1 MVSYLYCESNRW
13 PPSIVFSVRSVLG
26 IDVGG
31 TKIAVAAVDV
41 ASAGVISREV
51 IPTRTSRGGAGV
63 LDDCRSLAERH
74 MRVDTV
80 GIGIG
85 VCELVGLDGRVHS
98 AYSFDWRPLDVSGR
112 FEDLAPCTIESD
124 ARTGAIAEL
133 RLGSGRSDNSFLFVG
148 VGTGVSAALVEHG
161 DVRCGARGN
170 AIFIGDPELE
180 RRSGGGALAKE
191 YGAGLTEAFADSRFV
206 PRLRAAA
213 ADVGA
218 SIGVAVN
225 ILDPQRIVIG
235 GGLGNNLEY
244 FQWLTDGIRGAI
256 YAEDTRRL
264 RIDRSE
270 LGSEAGVLG
279 AALTAV
285 DRYNAVES
293 HPGENSP
300 SNRQ

>member
-1 MVSYLYCESNRW
+1 
-13 PPSIVFSVRSVLG
+13 VLG

-41 ASAGVISREV
+41 DSSSVISREV
-51 IPTRTSRGGAGV
+51 IPTRTGHDGAGV
-63 LDDCRSLAERH
+63 LDDCRQLAERH
-74 MRVDTV
+74 LRVDTV

-98 AYSFDWRPLDVSGR
+98 AYSFDWRQLDVTGR
-112 FEDLAPCTIESD
+112 FEDLAPCVIESD

-133 RLGSGRSDNSFLFVG
+133 RLGSGRQDNSFLFVG
-148 VGTGVSAALVEHG
+148 VGTGVSAALVENG
-161 DVRCGARGN
+161 AVRYGSRGN

-180 RRSGGGALAKE
+180 RRSGGGALATE
-191 YGAGLTEAFADSRFV
+191 YGASLADAFVDSTFV

-213 ADVGA
+213 SDVGA

-225 ILDPQRIVIG
+225 ILDPARIVVG
-235 GGLGNNLEY
+235 GGLGSNLEY
-244 FQWLTDGIRGAI
+244 FRWLTGGIREAI

-270 LGSEAGVLG
+270 LGSEAGALG
-279 AALTAV
+279 AALVAI
-285 DRYNAVES
+285 DRCIAGS
-293 HPGENSP
+293 TIRKLRSP
-300 SNRQ
+300 SRPPRAHPQVQLTDS